1 MEDDDEDME
10 NEIDSEMKKSDERN
24 NVILVE
30 LDSNKVPSE
39 EEH

>member
-1 MEDDDEDME
+1 MEDEDEDME

-30 LDSNKVPSE
+30 LDSHKVPSE